1 MRRSCHGCEAVG
13 QSDRSARLQS
23 GRFDHANGPGQ
34 VGAERCSQRPQ
45 YVVGS
50 LASVV
55 ALDAVID
62 LDEVDPADHRTRV
75 KDFID
80 AG

>member
-1 MRRSCHGCEAVG
+1 
-13 QSDRSARLQS
+13 
-23 GRFDHANGPGQ
+23 
-34 VGAERCSQRPQ
+34 
-45 YVVGS
+45 
-50 LASVV
+50 VV
-55 ALDAVID
+55 ALDAVVD